1 MSVWGALAGGFL
13 GTLVLTTALA
23 AGSQLRITRM
33 DIPFLLGTACTDNR
47 TRARVLGYVLHFLA
61 GLVFALVYYA
71 GFVVL
76 GRAGWGLGLLFGIA
90 HALFSGT
97 TLVNV
102 LPAGRA
108 SAHGHPEQ
116 CGRFLPPAGAAGLHA
131 AELRP
136 ANAGAHPAGPHG
148 VRRDRR
154 RVRGGRGTLTS
165 RVGPMACA
173 LDFWPR

>member
-61 GLVFALVYYA
+61 GLVFALMYYA

-102 LPAGRA
+102 LLPAVHPRMGTPSSAADSSPCWSRRA
-108 SAHGHPEQ
+108 S
-116 CGRFLPPAGAAGLHA
+116 C
-131 AELRP
+131 
-136 ANAGAHPAGPHG
+136 
-148 VRRDRR
+148 
-154 RVRGGRGTLTS
+154 
-165 RVGPMACA
+165 C
-173 LDFWPR
+173 

>member
-102 LPAGRA
+102 LLPAVHPRMGTPSSAADSSPLLEPPGFMLLNYGRPTPVLTVL
-108 SAHGHPEQ
+108 AHMAYGAIV
-116 CGRFLPPAGAAGLHA
+116 GAFVAGAAH
-131 AELRP
+131 
-136 ANAGAHPAGPHG
+136 
-148 VRRDRR
+148 
-154 RVRGGRGTLTS
+154 
-165 RVGPMACA
+165 
-173 LDFWPR
+173 